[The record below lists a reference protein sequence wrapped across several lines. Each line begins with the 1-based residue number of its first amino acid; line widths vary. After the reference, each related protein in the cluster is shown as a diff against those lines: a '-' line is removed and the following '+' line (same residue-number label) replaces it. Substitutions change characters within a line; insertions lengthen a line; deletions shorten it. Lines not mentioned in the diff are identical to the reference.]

1 MKPIVPF
8 WHKPRLIGSFFAG
21 RPALGGHGVA
31 LYGIGGSLRRLWL
44 PWRGW
49 GRTVIDGGFGAEP
62 LNADIMH
69 NLRWFRVDGILAH
82 ASESVVVAYLSL
94 FVLALGATR
103 AQIGLMSA
111 LASLSAAAILL
122 PGALVVERS
131 GRRKRAILLG
141 GGGGA
146 RIVLVLLAL
155 LPLFASGTTAVLLAI
170 TLVATRSAFI
180 HFGIPAWISL
190 TADIVPLSHRGR
202 YFSSRNIAMGV
213 AGMGITYLVGQ
224 LISRAGAPAGY
235 QLAMAIAFVIGAAAT
250 MSFARIREP
259 AAAPAQPTD
268 ARSSTPTLLRH
279 LRAHPDFL
287 ALCGVA
293 AVWNISLG
301 IAAPFFSVYMV
312 ENLGASASMVGALTV
327 AATIASLPGQRLF
340 GVLAD
345 RWGPRRL
352 QFVTGFIV
360 PLVPWTW
367 ALTRSPWHLIPVEMA
382 AGFIWAGYNLAS
394 FTFLLTVTPEDL
406 RSRYTALYQ
415 IVVTLGLAF
424 GAALGGI
431 VVTEWGLIVIFVV
444 SGFGRLAG
452 AVVFALFVHQPG
464 ASVAT
469 PRTNRRIARLG
480 LGMNRRKT
488 PVSR

>member
-1 MKPIVPF
+1 MKSIVPS
-8 WHKPRLIGSFFAG
+8 WHKPRFIGSLFAS
-21 RPALGGHGVA
+21 RPVVGGHGAALGG
-31 LYGIGGSLRRLWL
+31 IRGSLRRLWS
-44 PWRGW
+44 PWRWLG
-49 GRTVIDGGFGAEP
+49 GTVTGGGFGAEP
-62 LNADIMH
+62 LNHDIIH

-82 ASESVVVAYLSL
+82 ASESIVLAYLTL

-122 PGALVVERS
+122 PGALVVEHS
-131 GRRKRAILLG
+131 GRRKRVILLG

-170 TLVATRSAFI
+170 TLVAMRSAFI

-213 AGMGITYLVGQ
+213 AGMTVTYLVGQ
-224 LISRAGAPAGY
+224 LITHAGAPVGY
-235 QLAMAIAFVIGAAAT
+235 QLAMAIAFVIGAAST
-250 MSFARIREP
+250 VSFARIREP
-259 AAAPAQPTD
+259 AAAPAPPAAADSPTP
-268 ARSSTPTLLRH
+268 SLLRH

-287 ALCGVA
+287 AFCGVA

-327 AATIASLPGQRLF
+327 AASLAALPGQRLF

-345 RWGPRRL
+345 RWGARRL
-352 QFVTGFIV
+352 QLVTGLIV
-360 PLVPWTW
+360 PVVPLAW

-394 FTFLLTVTPEDL
+394 FSFLLTVTPEDL

-431 VVTEWGLIVIFVV
+431 VATEWGLTVIFVV
-444 SGFGRLAG
+444 SGLGRLAG
-452 AVVFALFVHQPG
+452 AVVFALFVHGPG

-469 PRTNRRIARLG
+469 PRTKRLVARLG
-480 LGMNRRKT
+480 LGATR
-488 PVSR
+488 